1 MLQYLLKLGAH
12 VRPLIALKSPFVVL
26 TALDGPEELIE
37 DVLKA
42 GADIQSHGLGYFDS
56 ILTPPKSPFIRIT
69 KLWWNSSSRMVLM
82 LTKWHIVLAHVEVP
96 VGPLRSKVYAGGT
109 QRRQQ
114 NVSHAWR
121 LSNTSLI
128 LEQMLTRFPLVRI
141 PCFLVLQPHFSS
153 EVCLPFSFSSSGW
166 RFTRKDKESRKSL
179 EIQEQRQEPETGKEE
194 DKASVCNLWE

>member
-56 ILTPPKSPFIRIT
+56 ILTPPKSPLIRKT

-96 VGPLRSKVYAGGT
+96 VGLLRSKIYAGGT

-114 NVSHAWR
+114 NVSHACR

-128 LEQMLTRFPLVRI
+128 LEQMLTNFPLVRI
-141 PCFLVLQPHFSS
+141 PCFLVLHPHSS
-153 EVCLPFSFSSSGW
+153 SPEVCLPFSFSSSGW
-166 RFTRKDKESRKSL
+166 RFTRQDKE
-179 EIQEQRQEPETGKEE
+179 
-194 DKASVCNLWE
+194 